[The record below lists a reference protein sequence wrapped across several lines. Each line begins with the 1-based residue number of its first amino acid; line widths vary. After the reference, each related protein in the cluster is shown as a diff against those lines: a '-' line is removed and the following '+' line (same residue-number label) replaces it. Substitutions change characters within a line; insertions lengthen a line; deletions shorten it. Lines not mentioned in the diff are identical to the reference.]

1 MAVHEI
7 KQMMNAAGA
16 RPRRNQFGKNGI
28 EIENSRRSTKQR
40 RPSRLITLSSI
51 SNLIPQWARRNGASR
66 SGINGRGENSV
77 LVLDADTDA
86 TIATNAD
93 SNTVVCRAM
102 RGSRTTLLK
111 VNLRSTST
119 SNEPTESSRSVECPS
134 SPQVLQLYQ
143 NTRLSFTQRGQP
155 RRHLSLDEQEEL
167 VAEQDISPEHCHEL
181 CVNGFVE
188 NAGRSLF
195 HFIWPWEGLQHLRPT
210 RGGQSDSLRFSVVAQ
225 SANPMTPGPRIRF
238 VSAFEPTRQFDPA
251 TMAMM
256 RQWASPQQHQRL
268 AICAAEVQ
276 PVNTAVPTECSM
288 RITTSTDKTTRR
300 NSINVASLQLAL
312 SRLQDAEQLTS
323 TAAAVAPLVLGSND
337 SKSLSLKIIPPAT
350 SPPKLAS
357 SSPKAS
363 SRLPSPTSLMSKAK
377 AIAHRSASP
386 VMPPAPPSPT
396 AIKVVNPPSPVKKGP
411 APAASVPVITDI
423 RVVQAVSIAESYS
436 GGYMLRQYEPLKVI
450 GRGGFGHVMVARHLP
465 SGSLV
470 AIKTLSKRSIATQNQ
485 IQHSRAEKT
494 VLTRC
499 RDHPFIVKIHAC
511 FQTIDHL
518 HIVLDYCPGG
528 ELFFHLSQRGHF
540 TEPVAAFYLAEVLL
554 ALEHLHQHDIIYRD
568 LKPENILLD
577 QQGHVRLADFGLS
590 KPGIDD
596 WTLAL
601 TFCGS
606 KDYIAPEVISLCE
619 RSSTASSPS
628 RGYGKAVDFWALGC
642 MLYEMLTGQ
651 PPFYNAASRT
661 QLYSM
666 IMDGVVYFPP
676 TISDEARDLMQC
688 LLRTDPRERLGAR
701 RTSGGGA
708 TAVKQHPFFAKHH
721 IDWAKL
727 LNRSLRT
734 PPLRPRS
741 GQFANFDSEFTSMA
755 LRGIESMV
763 KFPEKIP
770 MDYQLFDNYNWEPPK
785 STK

>member
-1 MAVHEI
+1 MSDAEVPTESATAAAQIDEAETFDYRTESTTFFHGINLRTQPVLTKRGRKTGKIVSRVFVILEGYLFYFQYPAATAPCGVLALQNAEYFVHSYASSALLGNFCIELRSPLRAWGTLILHFHGYTPMAVHEI

-16 RPRRNQFGKNGI
+16 HPRRNQFDKNGI

-40 RPSRLITLSSI
+40 RPSRLITLSGI
-51 SNLIPQWARRNGASR
+51 ANLIPQWARRNGGRR
-66 SGINGRGENSV
+66 SSIHDRGDEDSV
-77 LVLDADTDA
+77 LVVENETEFDADADA
-86 TIATNAD
+86 NITTSAD
-93 SNTVVCRAM
+93 DNTVVCRVIK
-102 RGSRTTLLK
+102 GSRTSLLK

-119 SNEPTESSRSVECPS
+119 ANEPTDSSRAVENPT

-143 NTRLSFTQRGQP
+143 NTRLSFTPRGQP
-155 RRHLSLDEQEEL
+155 RRHFSLDEQEEL

-210 RGGQSDSLRFSVVAQ
+210 HKQNDAALRFSVVAQ
-225 SANPMTPGPRIRF
+225 STNQITQGPRIRF
-238 VSAFEPTRQFDPA
+238 VSAFEPSRQFDPA

-256 RQWASPQQHQRL
+256 RQWASPQHHQHQRL
-268 AICAAEVQ
+268 AICAADVQ
-276 PVNTAVPTECSM
+276 PVGVMSTAVLADRSVSTIS
-288 RITTSTDKTTRR
+288 TSDNTIRR

-312 SRLQDAEQLTS
+312 VRLQQSDTQTP
-323 TAAAVAPLVLGSND
+323 AAVVPLMSADD
-337 SKSLSLKIIPPAT
+337 SKTASLSLKIIPPSTTSASAKSVSPQKVAS
-350 SPPKLAS
+350 SPPKAG
-357 SSPKAS
+357 

-377 AIAHRSASP
+377 AIAHRGASP
-386 VMPPAPPSPT
+386 VTPPAPT
-396 AIKVVNPPSPVKKGP
+396 AVKVVNPTSPVKKGP

-494 VLTRC
+494 
-499 RDHPFIVKIHAC
+499 
-511 FQTIDHL
+511 
-518 HIVLDYCPGG
+518 
-528 ELFFHLSQRGHF
+528 
-540 TEPVAAFYLAEVLL
+540 
-554 ALEHLHQHDIIYRD
+554 
-568 LKPENILLD
+568 
-577 QQGHVRLADFGLS
+577 
-590 KPGIDD
+590 
-596 WTLAL
+596 
-601 TFCGS
+601 
-606 KDYIAPEVISLCE
+606 
-619 RSSTASSPS
+619 
-628 RGYGKAVDFWALGC
+628 
-642 MLYEMLTGQ
+642 
-651 PPFYNAASRT
+651 PPFYNATSRT

-666 IMDGVVYFPP
+666 IMDGAVFFPP
-676 TISDEARDLMQC
+676 TISDEARDLMQS
-688 LLRTDPRERLGAR
+688 LLRTDPRERLGVR
-701 RTSGGGA
+701 RASGGGA
-708 TAVKQHPFFAKHH
+708 SAVKQHPFFAKHH
-721 IDWAKL
+721 IDWTKL
-727 LNRSLRT
+727 LNRALRT

-755 LRGIESMV
+755 LRGIDSMV